1 MKISTVHHEN
11 LGHSSW
17 KCRPFIMKMSTV
29 HHENLDR
36 SSWKSRPF
44 IMKISTVHHENL
56 GHSSWKS
63 RLFIMKISTVHH
75 ENLGRSSWKSRPF
88 IMKISTVHHK
98 NLARSSWKS
107 RPFIIKIST
116 VLHENL
122 DHSSWKS
129 RPFVIKPRPFIMKS
143 QLLAKMAFQ
152 TNVRMES
159 FVSVQSKRLCRRKKI
174 VWSSIF
180 YSKEWRKAIIHRTN
194 VLILFNDTHRGKL
207 RFIQFSTRMA
217 GWLLLTFFIC
227 LPYQLSSSINF
238 IIMH

>member
-1 MKISTVHHEN
+1 MK
-11 LGHSSW
+11 
-17 KCRPFIMKMSTV
+17 FSTV

-36 SSWKSRPF
+36 SSWKPRPF

-63 RLFIMKISTVHH
+63 RPFIMKISTVHQ
-75 ENLGRSSWKSRPF
+75 ENFDRSSWKSRPF
-88 IMKISTVHHK
+88 IMKISTV
-98 NLARSSWKS
+98 
-107 RPFIIKIST
+107 F
-116 VLHENL
+116 HENV

-143 QLLAKMAFQ
+143 QLLAEMAFQ
-152 TNVRMES
+152 TNVRTES
-159 FVSVQSKRLCRRKKI
+159 FISVQSKSLCRRKKI

-180 YSKEWRKAIIHRTN
+180 YSKEWRKAIIHRAN
-194 VLILFNDTHRGKL
+194 VLMLFNNTHRGKL

-217 GWLLLTFFIC
+217 GWLLLAFIIC
-227 LPYQLSSSINF
+227 LPNQLSSSINF